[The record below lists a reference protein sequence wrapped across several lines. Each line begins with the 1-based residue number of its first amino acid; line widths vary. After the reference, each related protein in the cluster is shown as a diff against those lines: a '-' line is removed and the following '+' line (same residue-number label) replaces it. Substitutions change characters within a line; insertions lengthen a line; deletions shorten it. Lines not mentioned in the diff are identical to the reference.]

1 MSETAD
7 GKKKDTQ
14 LPVKLEVGSTYRFG
28 FEIDLKV
35 KKQNLYIVKDS
46 LEYYE
51 LRDCCFYN
59 NDVNS
64 IKFIYFL
71 TYLSPESDVL
81 GEYEIDNFAVREKNE
96 ENFAQFQEMLCKDYK
111 VNVDN
116 LKDVRKFLTDKD
128 ILMFVNTPYAI
139 TKTKRTLVDMEN
151 ENVMPIIKD
160 GTTLVPLRFIAENI
174 GAAVEYNGK
183 EIEVLYKNQK
193 MIVMPQSR
201 EYYLKNEKRM
211 FDTPVTVVCG
221 RTMVPVRAVAEAF
234 GMEIMWRDE
243 GLIGICT
250 DQAEIGK
257 NADRY
262 YDRIIKTFGLYVSE
276 NGNDENDGS
285 IKNPVKTMQAARNL
299 VRGQKSGEGIPEGG
313 LTVYFDKN
321 SRIDALTTADI
332 GNDETPIKYVMR

>member
-14 LPVKLEVGSTYRFG
+14 LPVKLEVGSTYKFG

-35 KKQNLYIVKDS
+35 KKQNLYIVKDN

-111 VNVDN
+111 VNVDD

-139 TKTKRTLVDMEN
+139 TKTKRTLVDTEN

-160 GTTLVPLRFIAENI
+160 GRTLVPLRFIAENI

-193 MIVMPQSR
+193 MIIMPQSR
-201 EYYLKNEKRM
+201 EYYLNNEKRM

-234 GMEIMWRDE
+234 GMQVFWQDGDLSES
-243 GLIGICT
+243 
-250 DQAEIGK
+250 A
-257 NADRY
+257 
-262 YDRIIKTFGLYVSE
+262 KTKML
-276 NGNDENDGS
+276 
-285 IKNPVKTMQAARNL
+285 
-299 VRGQKSGEGIPEGG
+299 
-313 LTVYFDKN
+313 
-321 SRIDALTTADI
+321 
-332 GNDETPIKYVMR
+332 